1 MKEVSWIFAGYSG
14 LPRNYLRTK
23 ERKRRLRTKKI
34 KPSAETRA
42 GVARPVGS
50 FVQRCVTRNYVELSS
65 LHKSGSSSSY
75 VDDYGGKVASVNI
88 VAILYYYVCP
98 CSAFDPVSKSSTS
111 KDHAGLPCRGSVVK
125 DADNLP
131 LCFALV
137 LYTDISPA
145 THSVLVVVYQQE
157 LLVTAKLFFW
167 LT

>member
-1 MKEVSWIFAGYSG
+1 MSNCRLFASQ
-14 LPRNYLRTK
+14 
-23 ERKRRLRTKKI
+23 
-34 KPSAETRA
+34 
-42 GVARPVGS
+42 VAAAV
-50 FVQRCVTRNYVELSS
+50 
-65 LHKSGSSSSY
+65 

-98 CSAFDPVSKSSTS
+98 CSAFGPVSKSSTS

-145 THSVLVVVYQQE
+145 TRSVLVVVYQQE
-157 LLVTAKLFFW
+157 LLVTAKLFFDW
-167 LT
+167 HRLRTLGKFALARVTRNTKAKGQVQAVVKHRPMNCYRLNLGYKITT